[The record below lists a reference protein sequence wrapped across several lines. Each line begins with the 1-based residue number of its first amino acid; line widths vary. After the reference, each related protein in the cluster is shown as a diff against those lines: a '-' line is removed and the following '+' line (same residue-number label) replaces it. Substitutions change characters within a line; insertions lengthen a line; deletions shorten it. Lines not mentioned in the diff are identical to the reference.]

1 MKLKLYFL
9 ITCFSLINLTF
20 SQTNT
25 EIFPLQNPI
34 NINYLNENLN
44 KSLPRL
50 VYTKAI
56 LNQVK
61 HNIKSDL
68 VSKNMYEAIKLNAE
82 KIYNQ
87 PLLERKL
94 EGKRLL
100 HISREFLYRI
110 NILGCIYLIE
120 QDEKA
125 LNRIDKE
132 LISVCEFIDWN
143 PRHFLDIGEMA
154 LGVALALDWT
164 QDKLPQTT
172 INLGKKALIEKA
184 LNESW
189 PKNGKA
195 SVFEKETNNWNQ
207 VCEGGLIAA
216 AIVIND
222 INPELASKTISRAL
236 DGLPYGLKAY
246 APNGAYPEGT
256 TYWEYA
262 TSFSVV
268 TIAMLESAFGTDFG
282 YAESPGFKNSATFR
296 CLSSSHSNLYYNYF
310 DCALNRSKNG
320 DETLAWFAK
329 KMDVS
334 NFFEKERFL
343 LAPEKMDK
351 LYRFTGAAFSWI
363 SLYEPKKNI
372 ELPTVWKGDGLNPI
386 VIIKS
391 NAEQKDKYY
400 FGCKGGKASLSH
412 GNMDAGSFIFELNG
426 VRWSIDLGIQNY
438 YNIEKTGFNLW
449 QKDQLSDRWKLLSK
463 NNFGHSTFT
472 VNDALFI
479 NNANVPIINFSD
491 GQIPKVSY
499 DLTALYGNNAHSA
512 IRNFIKDGPTSL
524 LIEDYFVPS
533 EKTKN
538 VTWQMIT
545 DADVSITNYGAL
557 LSKDGKFLKL
567 ENLTHAFIPISIIS
581 LDPPPLEL
589 DSKIKGLKRI
599 EIKIPVEVIQDKMVL
614 KIRLSEL

>member
-9 ITCFSLINLTF
+9 ITCFNLINLTF
-20 SQTNT
+20 SQTSKG
-25 EIFPLQNPI
+25 IFPLQNPI
-34 NINYLNENLN
+34 DVNYLNNNLN

-50 VYTKAI
+50 VYTKDI

-61 HNIKSDL
+61 HKIKSDL
-68 VSKNMYEAIKLNAE
+68 VSKNMYKAIKLNAE
-82 KIYNQ
+82 KIHNQ

-100 HISREFLYRI
+100 YVSRELLYRI
-110 NILGCIYLIE
+110 NMLGFIYLME
-120 QDEKA
+120 KEEKA
-125 LNRIDKE
+125 LNRINKE
-132 LISVCEFIDWN
+132 LLSVCEFIDWN

-172 INLGKKALIEKA
+172 INLCKKALIEKA
-184 LNESW
+184 IDESW
-189 PKNGKA
+189 PKNGTA
-195 SVFEKETNNWNQ
+195 WVFEKETNNWNQ

-262 TSFSVV
+262 TSYSVV

-282 YAESPGFKNSATFR
+282 YSESPGFKNSATFR
-296 CLSSSHSNLYYNYF
+296 YLSSSHSNLYYNYF

-351 LYRFTGAAFSWI
+351 LSRFTGASFSWI
-363 SLYEPKKNI
+363 SLYEPKKSI

-391 NAEQKDKYY
+391 NAEQNDKYY

-499 DLTALYGNNAHSA
+499 DLTALYGNNTHSA

-524 LIEDYFVPS
+524 LIEDYFEPS

-614 KIRLSEL
+614 KTRLSEL